1 MSYLVLAR
9 KFRPT
14 TFDEVIGQEHISQTL
29 KNAIREDKVA
39 HAYLFSGPRGT
50 GKTTMARIF
59 AKALNCKEGPT
70 TEPCGKC
77 QNCIEIAK
85 NQSIDVME
93 IDAAS
98 NTGVDNIRE
107 IRENVK
113 FGATSSKYKIYIIDE
128 VHQLSQGAFN
138 ALLKTLE
145 EPPEHVIF
153 ILATTEQHKVPITIL
168 SRCQKYRFRL
178 LSANEISKVIKNIA
192 KKDNFEIDDEALKII
207 INVSGG
213 SMRDALSLL
222 DQAISATTSKITAE
236 YIRKL
241 IGLLPKEIISQTIN
255 CIAKNDVDS
264 IIKICKKVYED
275 GYNILQF
282 ARDLRDYIRQLMIF
296 SINPEVAEISSED
309 TKLYDRQKNLFS
321 ISRYIRLGNLI
332 SKALEEMKWHDQPR
346 ILLELYLLK
355 MAEPYYN
362 VAELIAKINE
372 LGKQNFL
379 SSQIVTDE
387 GLKNRIDQNLNIIE
401 NMQDL
406 NIKKDE
412 IVEENTVT
420 TMADAFDN
428 DLMGLWKEIVAEF
441 SRKHP
446 MSAQSLKDA
455 IVKELN
461 SNSFQISVNT
471 QLALNMIKIHL
482 ETIQKLMKRKSG
494 RDIKVSIVLNDVVQN
509 GERVKEDITI
519 DNKQD
524 NVSIEKF
531 AVVEDF
537 SKTAKTAIPSK
548 IENLAKKFGGSVI
561 KKERDNSIN
570 KNIEESQEK
579 ETEE

>member
-14 TFDEVIGQEHISQTL
+14 TFDEVIGQDHISQTL

-70 TEPCGKC
+70 PEPCGKC

-98 NTGVDNIRE
+98 NTGIDNIRE

-128 VHQLSQGAFN
+128 VHQLSTGAFN

-178 LSANEISKVIKNIA
+178 LSTNEIAKAIKNIA
-192 KKDNFEIDDEALKII
+192 QKDNFEIDDEALKII
-207 INVSGG
+207 ITASGG

-222 DQAISATTSKITAE
+222 DQAISATTGKITAE
-236 YIRKL
+236 YIRNL
-241 IGLLPKEIISQTIN
+241 MGLLPKEIISKTIDY
-255 CIAKNDVDS
+255 IAQNDVES
-264 IIKICKKVYED
+264 LMKICKQVYED
-275 GYNILQF
+275 GYNVLQF
-282 ARDLRDYIRQLMIF
+282 AKDLRDHLRQLMIF
-296 SINPEVAEISSED
+296 SINAEISDVSAED
-309 TKLYDRQKNLFS
+309 KKLYDRQKNLFS
-321 ISRYIRLGNLI
+321 IARFIRMGNLI

-346 ILLELYLLK
+346 MLLELYLLK

-372 LGKQNFL
+372 LGKKSIL
-379 SSQIVTDE
+379 SIPELVKETKIEKSMPGDE
-387 GLKNRIDQNLNIIE
+387 VANSIE
-401 NMQDL
+401 STEPVQ
-406 NIKKDE
+406 E
-412 IVEENTVT
+412 HSVV
-420 TMADAFDN
+420 TMADSFDN

-446 MSAQSLKDA
+446 MSAQTLKEA
-455 IVKELN
+455 TVKELD
-461 SNSFQISVNT
+461 SNSFQIAVSNP
-471 QLALNMIKIHL
+471 LSLNMIKMHL
-482 ETIQKLMKRKSG
+482 ETIQKLMTRKSG
-494 RDIKVSIVLNDVVQN
+494 REIKVSMAVDDIAQK
-509 GERVKEDITI
+509 GGIIKEDI
-519 DNKQD
+519 K
-524 NVSIEKF
+524 IETEQEYVPKETF

-537 SKTAKTAIPSK
+537 KETAKTAVPSK
-548 IENLAKKFGGSVI
+548 IESIAKKFGGTAVKKEKNKI
-561 KKERDNSIN
+561 KKSDKENSADSN
-570 KNIEESQEK
+570 GT